1 MIILFCNDNDSGGDV
16 NGSNGGYGND
26 NDDDDDDDDDNNC
39 DTFSSLEGRCITFES
54 FSRDTILYTQT
65 LCTWC
70 KHFRLQH

>member
-54 FSRDTILYTQT
+54 FSRDTILQTQT
-65 LCTWC
+65 L
-70 KHFRLQH
+70 

>member
-39 DTFSSLEGRCITFES
+39 DTFSSLEGRCTTFES
-54 FSRDTILYTQT
+54 FSRDTMSLDLDTLYVV
-65 LCTWC
+65 
-70 KHFRLQH
+70 